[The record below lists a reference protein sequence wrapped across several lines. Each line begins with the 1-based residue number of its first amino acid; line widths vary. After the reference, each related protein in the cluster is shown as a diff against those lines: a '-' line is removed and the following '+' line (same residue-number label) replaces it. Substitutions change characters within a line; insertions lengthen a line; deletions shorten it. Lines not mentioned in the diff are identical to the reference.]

1 MCIIFFFSFFFLTVL
16 RRWEMGR
23 LAPSSGHGAVQ
34 PHTHSGSWHPHH
46 FDHGGHIRYINILTK
61 VNLHAY
67 CGCHTGSVV
76 KNALC
81 VSASKGLVDAAHF
94 CYLMAQ
100 VGFGVYTKKS
110 TKMVLIGSN
119 HRCVMA
125 HRVIRDMH
133 TKMDTKCVIG
143 HIVYLH

>member
-1 MCIIFFFSFFFLTVL
+1 M
-16 RRWEMGR
+16 
-23 LAPSSGHGAVQ
+23 
-34 PHTHSGSWHPHH
+34 
-46 FDHGGHIRYINILTK
+46 K

-67 CGCHTGSVV
+67 FGCSTGSVV

-81 VSASKGLVDAAHF
+81 VTASKGLVDAAHF

-119 HRCVMA
+119 HRCV
-125 HRVIRDMH
+125 IRDMH
-133 TKMDTKCVIG
+133 TKMDTKCVIE